1 MNNQK
6 GFTLIELVVVIV
18 ILGILAAVAVPK
30 FVDMQGEAKKGVLEG
45 VRGSWKSAVMM
56 AHAKWLAGGGNTS
69 GLDLDNDSSTGDDDG
84 YEVTLTKG
92 YPAAT
97 VANLKALVDLDN
109 FNVEEDSD
117 TDEFTAEASGTT
129 LTVTYGDYSFDY
141 TETSDS
147 NIPPVT
153 TAVE

>member
-56 AHAKWLAGGGNTS
+56 AHAKYLAGGGSNETAS
-69 GLDLDNDSSTGDDDG
+69 ATISVDGGTDNVDIV
-84 YEVTLTKG
+84 YG

-97 VANLKALVDLDN
+97 TSNLSTLVDLDQ
-109 FNVEEDSD
+109 FTVDG
-117 TDEFTAEASGTT
+117 TDDDDFDADESVDND
-129 LTVTYGDYSFDY
+129 LTVTYGAYSFTY
-141 TETSDS
+141 TEPTAA
-147 NIPPVT
+147 NT
-153 TAVE
+153 TPTTGPIEE